1 MSADLAPLEKGLGK
15 NFRYDFPSG
24 VVVFLV
30 ALPLCLGIALASDA
44 PLMSGLVTGVV
55 GGLVVTL
62 ISGSPLSVSGPAA
75 GLASIVGAGIAQV
88 GSFEAFLVAVVI
100 AGLMQTALGLLR
112 AGILAEFFPLS
123 VIKGMLAAIGIIL
136 ILKQIPY
143 ALGGTVD
150 DVKMG
155 YAGEIQFAFETAS
168 IGVVIVT
175 AVALA
180 ILLLWERPFIKDQSW
195 SRILPGPL
203 VAVLSGLFLNE
214 LFKAAIPG
222 LAITSEAKHLVELPE
237 LLYGDGFASFKLPD
251 FTNTPINGD
260 LLVLA
265 ATIAAV
271 ASIETLLCVEAT
283 DKLDPFKRVTP
294 TNRELVAQGVGNT
307 VSGLLGG
314 LPMTA
319 VIVRSS
325 ANIYAGGR
333 TRAAAW
339 YHGALLLGL
348 VLAVPF
354 LLNLIPLAALA
365 AVLLVVGYKLARISL
380 FKQMWSAGFDQFLPF
395 ITTIVVTVA
404 VDLLIGVTTGFV
416 VGIAMVLLTK
426 YSYKAAV
433 SYSADD
439 GESTIRLARDVSF
452 INKAKLKAA
461 FAAVPNGTKV
471 TIDGSDA
478 GIIDRDIQEAI
489 KDFQSSAGNRDIT
502 VETTSLDTLPHPLSF
517 RK

>member
-1 MSADLAPLEKGLGK
+1 MSIESAPLEKGIGK

-30 ALPLCLGIALASDA
+30 ALPLCLGIALASGA

-75 GLASIVGAGIAQV
+75 GLASIVAVGIQDF
-88 GSFEAFLVAVVI
+88 GFEAFLVAVVI
-100 AGLMQTALGLLR
+100 AGLMQTALGLFRL
-112 AGILAEFFPLS
+112 GILAEFFPLS

-143 ALGGTVD
+143 ALGGLID
-150 DVKMG
+150 GEKRG
-155 YAGEIQFAFETAS
+155 YFDAIFHAFETAS
-168 IGVVIVT
+168 TSVIIVT
-175 AVALA
+175 AVSLV
-180 ILLLWERPFIKDQSW
+180 ILVLWERPFIKAQSW

-203 VAVLSGLFLNE
+203 VAVVSGLALNE
-214 LFKAAIPG
+214 LFK
-222 LAITSEAKHLVELPE
+222 LAMPDFEITSQAKQLVDLPE
-237 LLYGDGFASFKLPD
+237 LLYGAGFAEFQLPNFD
-251 FTNTPINGD
+251 TDINGA
-260 LLVLA
+260 LITLA

-307 VSGLLGG
+307 ISGLIGG

-339 YHGALLLGL
+339 SHGALLLGL

-395 ITTIVVTVA
+395 ITTIIVTVA
-404 VDLLIGVTTGFV
+404 VDLLIGVTTGLV
-416 VGIAMVLLTK
+416 VGIFMLVFTK
-426 YSYKAAV
+426 V
-433 SYSADD
+433 SYSDAVTL
-439 GESTIRLARDVSF
+439 STSDEGAVIRLSKDVSF

-461 FAAVPNGTKV
+461 FAAVPDGSSV
-471 TIDGSDA
+471 MIDGSAA

-489 KDFQSSAGNRDIT
+489 KNFQSSAGNRDIT
-502 VETTSLDTLPHPLSF
+502 VETAGLDTLPHPLSF
-517 RK
+517 RG

>member
-1 MSADLAPLEKGLGK
+1 MSTELAPLEKGLAK

-30 ALPLCLGIALASDA
+30 ALPLCLGIALASGA

-75 GLASIVGAGIAQV
+75 GLASIVAVGIQDF
-88 GSFEAFLVAVVI
+88 GFEAFLVAVVI
-100 AGLMQTALGLLR
+100 AGLMQTALGLFRL
-112 AGILAEFFPLS
+112 GILAEFFPLS

-143 ALGGTVD
+143 ALGGLID
-150 DVKMG
+150 GEKRG
-155 YAGEIQFAFETAS
+155 YFDAIFHAFETAS
-168 IGVVIVT
+168 TSVIIVT
-175 AVALA
+175 AVSLI
-180 ILLLWERPFIKDQSW
+180 ILVLWERPFIKAQSW

-203 VAVLSGLFLNE
+203 VAVVSGLVLNE
-214 LFKAAIPG
+214 LFK
-222 LAITSEAKHLVELPE
+222 LAMPDFEITSQAKQLVDLPE
-237 LLYGDGFASFKLPD
+237 LLYGAGFAEFQLPNFD
-251 FTNTPINGD
+251 TEINGA
-260 LLVLA
+260 LIILA

-307 VSGLLGG
+307 ISGLIGG

-354 LLNLIPLAALA
+354 VLNMIPLAALA

-395 ITTIVVTVA
+395 ITTIIVTVA
-404 VDLLIGVTTGFV
+404 VDLLIGVTTGLL
-416 VGIAMVLLTK
+416 VGIFMLVFTK
-426 YSYKAAV
+426 VSYKAAV
-433 SYSADD
+433 TL
-439 GESTIRLARDVSF
+439 STSDEGAVIRLDKDVSF

-461 FAAVPNGTKV
+461 FAAVPDGSSLM
-471 TIDGSDA
+471 IDGSSA

-489 KDFQSSAGNRDIT
+489 KNFQSSASNRNIT
-502 VETTSLDTLPHPLSF
+502 VETTGLDTLPHPLSF
-517 RK
+517 KG